1 MKVLLKDIYTDTS
14 AALKRFKKLEKD
26 FESLFKFKPA
36 NYFSVAGRTELCG
49 NHTDHNGGKVLAAS
63 VSLDIAAV
71 AKPIEDNI
79 IQIKS
84 AGFPLD
90 AVDISNTQPHPDENG
105 KSAALIR
112 GMAGV
117 FKRFGYNIGGFTA
130 CTTSDIPKGSG
141 LSSSAAFE
149 VLVGNILNSM
159 YNDGKI
165 SNEQI
170 AVMSQIVEN
179 EYFGKPSG
187 LMDQMAC
194 SVGGIIE
201 IDFADSKNPII
212 TKINSDISSGDYTLC
227 IVDTK
232 GSHADLT
239 PDYAAVPAE
248 MKSIA
253 GYFGKNLLRDVEKQQ
268 ITDNIAVLREK
279 FGDRAVMRSL
289 NFFDENK
296 RVEKASEFLKIGN
309 INGFVDTINQS
320 GNSSFKY
327 LQNVYSPAHPENQ
340 EIPLGLLF
348 ADGIGGVISR
358 VHGGGFAGTIQ
369 AYVPNEKLEEF
380 KNTMENLFGENSCF
394 EISIRKFGG
403 TEIDK
408 GEFE

>member
-1 MKVLLKDIYTDTS
+1 MKVLLNDIYKDKS
-14 AALKRFKKLEKD
+14 VALKRFKQLEND
-26 FESLFKFKPA
+26 FKSLFKFQPT

-49 NHTDHNGGKVLAAS
+49 NHTDHNGGKVLAGS

-90 AVDISNTQPHPDENG
+90 VVDISNTQPHPDENG
-105 KSAALIR
+105 KSASLIR
-112 GMAGV
+112 GMAGI
-117 FKRFGYNIGGFTA
+117 FKRFGYNTGGFTA

-149 VLVGNILNSM
+149 VLVGNILNVM
-159 YNDGKI
+159 YNDSKI

-170 AVMSQIVEN
+170 AVMSQVVEN

-194 SVGGIIE
+194 SVGGIIQ
-201 IDFADSKNPII
+201 IDFADSQNPVI
-212 TKINSDISSGDYTLC
+212 TQIDRDISSGDYTLC

-239 PDYAAVPAE
+239 PDYSAVPTE
-248 MKSIA
+248 MKKIA
-253 GYFGKNLLRDVEKQQ
+253 QYFGKDILCSVQKKQ
-268 ITDNIAVLREK
+268 IIDNIAILREK

-289 NFFDENK
+289 NFFEENK
-296 RVEKASEFLKIGN
+296 RVEKSAEFLKLGN
-309 INGFVDTINQS
+309 INGFVDTIKKS
-320 GNSSFKY
+320 GDASFKY

-340 EIPLGLLF
+340 GISLGLFF
-348 ADGIGGVISR
+348 ADSLGGVVSR

-369 AYVPNEKLEEF
+369 AYVPKEKLLEF

-394 EISIRKFGG
+394 EVSIRKFGG
-403 TEIDK
+403 VEIDK